1 MHSFQIRRTSDSL
14 PSVLLIAIG
23 VTGLFWQFLL
33 TAFVVVVALGF
44 ISGSQEA
51 ESEYEG
57 LNGTT
62 GVMDCLSAIESA
74 DSVESKLHALSCLG
88 LHTSYSAW
96 ESQPDSLADCIA
108 GSTPGSQPVANEKA
122 CAWMKPG
129 NWRCSMLPFVKAKIL
144 LAACR
149 RHDLNYSTLQSLG
162 GNEDSHTSAS
172 VDVKP
177 SFFQYLDGNE
187 SFHEL
192 DDFWNP
198 RNKHL
203 ADARF
208 GDDLRE
214 LSRNAPWPINQVG
227 VSVGGVLHWYAN
239 KANNKT
245 WPVTVHD
252 VEDTREYPHFRMCD
266 FPTVK
271 DVRVN
276 LRGRTAH
283 AEWTYAPGCVD
294 EIEADTYRVCWKVDL
309 PTHLYIVQPR
319 ALAQFCRHVDGDVT
333 GAEFTVPS
341 MTIGW
346 RSVKLVSVEVRPDDI
361 AYGGPIGSET
371 VLGNRLLDRVF
382 GGAYYPVQKLDLAV
396 TR

>member
-1 MHSFQIRRTSDSL
+1 MRRTSDSL
-14 PSVLLIAIG
+14 PSVLLVAIG

-33 TAFVVVVALGF
+33 TVFVVVVALGF
-44 ISGSQEA
+44 FSGSQGA
-51 ESEYEG
+51 ESGYEG

-74 DSVESKLHALSCLG
+74 DSIESKLQALSCIG

-96 ESQPDSLADCIA
+96 ANQTDSLAGCIA
-108 GSTPGSQPVANEKA
+108 GSTPRSQPVANEKT
-122 CAWMKPG
+122 CAWLKTG
-129 NWRCSMLPFVKAKIL
+129 NWRCSMLPFVKANTL

-149 RHDLNYSTLQSLG
+149 RHDLNYATLQSLG
-162 GNEDSHTSAS
+162 GNGDSHKSAS
-172 VDVKP
+172 THVNL
-177 SFFQYLDGNE
+177 SFLQYLDGDE
-187 SFHEL
+187 GFHKL
-192 DDFWNP
+192 DEFWNL

-208 GDDLRE
+208 RDDLRE

-227 VSVGGVLHWYAN
+227 ESVGGLLHWYAN

-252 VEDTREYPHFRMCD
+252 IDDTREYPHFRMCD
-266 FPTVK
+266 VPTVK

-294 EIEADTYRVCWKVDL
+294 EIEADRYRVCWKVDL
-309 PTHLYIVQPR
+309 PTHLYIVYPR
-319 ALAQFCRHVDGDVT
+319 ALSQFCRHVDGDVT

-341 MTIGW
+341 VILGW
-346 RSVKLVSVEVRPDDI
+346 GSVKLVSVEVRPDDI

>member
-1 MHSFQIRRTSDSL
+1 MRRTSDSL
-14 PSVLLIAIG
+14 PSALLIAIG
-23 VTGLFWQFLL
+23 VPGLFWQILL
-33 TAFVVVVALGF
+33 TALAVVVALGYVSSF
-44 ISGSQEA
+44 QEVGA
-51 ESEYEG
+51 GYEAPKGTLAG
-57 LNGTT
+57 L
-62 GVMDCLSAIESA
+62 DCLSAIEGA
-74 DSVESKLHALSCLG
+74 DSVESKLHALSCIG

-108 GSTPGSQPVANEKA
+108 GSTPGSQSVANENA
-122 CAWMKPG
+122 CAWLKPG
-129 NWRCSMLPFVKAKIL
+129 NWRCSMLPFVKAKTQ

-162 GNEDSHTSAS
+162 GNEDSHTSTS

-177 SFFQYLDGNE
+177 SFFRYLDGDE
-187 SFHEL
+187 VFHKL
-192 DDFWNP
+192 DVFWNP

-208 GDDLRE
+208 RDDLTE
-214 LSRNAPWPINQVG
+214 LSRNARWPINQVG
-227 VSVGGVLHWYAN
+227 VSVGGLLHWYAN

-252 VEDTREYPHFRMCD
+252 IEDTREHPYFRMCEV
-266 FPTVK
+266 PTVK

-283 AEWTYAPGCVD
+283 AEWTYAQGCVD
-294 EIEADTYRVCWKVDL
+294 EIEADRYRVCWKVDL

-319 ALAQFCRHVDGDVT
+319 ALALFCRHVDGDVT

-396 TR
+396 TP

>member
-1 MHSFQIRRTSDSL
+1 MRRTSDSQL
-14 PSVLLIAIG
+14 FVLLIATS
-23 VTGLFWQFLL
+23 VTGLFTQCLL
-33 TAFVVVVALGF
+33 AASVVAVTLGYVSSF
-44 ISGSQEA
+44 QEVGA
-51 ESEYEG
+51 GYEAPKGTLAG
-57 LNGTT
+57 L
-62 GVMDCLSAIESA
+62 DCLSAIEGA
-74 DSVESKLHALSCLG
+74 DSVESKLYALSCIG

-96 ESQPDSLADCIA
+96 AIQVDSLADCIA
-108 GSTPGSQPVANEKA
+108 ISPPRSHGVADEVT
-122 CAWMKPG
+122 CAWLRPG
-129 NWRCSMLPFVKAKIL
+129 NWRCSMFPFFKGPH
-144 LAACR
+144 AACL
-149 RHDLNYSTLQSLG
+149 RHDLNYSTLQSLDGTG
-162 GNEDSHTSAS
+162 GFHKL
-172 VDVKP
+172 DV
-177 SFFQYLDGNE
+177 
-187 SFHEL
+187 
-192 DDFWNP
+192 FWNP

-208 GDDLRE
+208 RDDLTE
-214 LSRNAPWPINQVG
+214 LSRNARWPINQVG
-227 VSVGGVLHWYAN
+227 VSVGGLLHWYAN

-252 VEDTREYPHFRMCD
+252 IEDTREHPYFRMCEV
-266 FPTVK
+266 PTVK

-283 AEWTYAPGCVD
+283 AEWTYAQGCVD
-294 EIEADTYRVCWKVDL
+294 EIEADRYRVCWKVDL

-319 ALAQFCRHVDGDVT
+319 TLALFCRHVDGDVT

>member
-1 MHSFQIRRTSDSL
+1 MRRTLDSL

-51 ESEYEG
+51 ESGYEG
-57 LNGTT
+57 LNETT
-62 GVMDCLSAIESA
+62 GAMDCLSDIKGV

-96 ESQPDSLADCIA
+96 ANQSDSLADCIA
-108 GSTPGSQPVANEKA
+108 GSTPGSQPVANEVA
-122 CAWMKPG
+122 CAWLKPG
-129 NWRCSMLPFVKAKIL
+129 NWRCSMLPFVKAKTL

-149 RHDLNYSTLQSLG
+149 RHDLNYTTLQTLG
-162 GNEDSHTSAS
+162 GNGDSDKSAS
-172 VDVKP
+172 IDVKP
-177 SFFQYLDGNE
+177 SFLQYLDGDE
-187 SFHEL
+187 AFHKLDEL
-192 DDFWNP
+192 WNP

-203 ADARF
+203 ADGRF
-208 GDDLRE
+208 RDDLTE
-214 LSRNAPWPINQVG
+214 LSRNARWPINHVG
-227 VSVGGVLHWYAN
+227 VSVAGLLHWYAN

-252 VEDTREYPHFRMCD
+252 IDDTREYPRFRMCD

-283 AEWTYAPGCVD
+283 AVWTYSPGCV
-294 EIEADTYRVCWKVDL
+294 EETEADRFRVCWKVDL
-309 PTHLYIVQPR
+309 PAHLYIAYPR
-319 ALAQFCRHVDGDVT
+319 ALTGFCRHLDGDVT

-341 MTIGW
+341 VILGW